1 MTPDPTRIKEKGH
14 ELSKNHNIQN
24 LRQHKTTLFNDDYLV
39 KVLRNE
45 IADFVSYVEDSYDM
59 EEFL

>member
-1 MTPDPTRIKEKGH
+1 MTPDSTRIKEKGH